1 MNMLDLYDIAYE
13 ASKKSYSPYSNFP
26 VGAAF
31 LMEDGTIITGVNVE
45 NRSFGATNCAE
56 RTGIFT
62 AIAQGYTTFKAVAI
76 STPNADYPVGP
87 CGICRQV
94 LSEFAPPETPICFGN
109 TKQNLVQTT
118 LGELYPYDSL
128 HELAKK

>member
-1 MNMLDLYDIAYE
+1 MDMQNLFDTALE

-31 LMEDGTIITGVNVE
+31 LMEDGTIITGVNIE

-56 RTGIFT
+56 RTGLFT
-62 AIAQGYTTFKAVAI
+62 AIAQGYTTFKALAI
-76 STPNADYPVGP
+76 ATPTASYPVSP

-94 LSEFAPPETPICFGN
+94 LSEFAPSETPICFGSS
-109 TKQNLVQTT
+109 KQNIVHTT
-118 LGELYPYDSL
+118 LGDLFPYDAL
-128 HELAKK
+128 HELAKR

>member
-1 MNMLDLYDIAYE
+1 MDILELFDRAE
-13 ASKKSYSPYSNFP
+13 EVAKNSYSPYSHFP

-31 LMEDGTIITGVNVE
+31 LMEDGSVITGVNVE

-62 AIAQGYTTFKAVAI
+62 AITKGYKTFKALAV
-76 STPNADYPVGP
+76 STPSSNYPVSP

-94 LSEFAPPETPICFGN
+94 LSEFAPPDTPICFGN
-109 TKQNLVQTT
+109 TRDNVVHTT
-118 LGELYPYDSL
+118 LGEVFPFDAL
-128 HELAKK
+128 HELAK